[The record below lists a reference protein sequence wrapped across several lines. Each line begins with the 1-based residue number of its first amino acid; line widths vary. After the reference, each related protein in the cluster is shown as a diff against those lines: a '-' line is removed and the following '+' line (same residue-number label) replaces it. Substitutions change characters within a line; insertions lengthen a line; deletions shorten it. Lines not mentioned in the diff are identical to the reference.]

1 PRMRR
6 RRVQVPPVLL
16 DVLAVV
22 ALVTCEAEGPLLQD
36 RVPAVPERERQ
47 AQELIVVADAAQPVL
62 TPSVRARARVIV
74 RKRGPRV
81 AVGAVVLADGAPGAL
96 AQVRAPAAPCR
107 VVASLALGSAGRL
120 ARAWKI

>member
-1 PRMRR
+1 MRR

-22 ALVTCEAEGPLLQD
+22 ALVTGEAERPFLQD
-36 RVPAVPERERQ
+36 RVAAVPERERQ
-47 AQELIVVADAAQPVL
+47 TQELVVVANAAEPVL
-62 TPSVRARARVIV
+62 TPSIRARARVIV

-96 AQVRAPAAPCR
+96 AQVRAPAAPR
-107 VVASLALGSAGRL
+107 RIVAALALGGAGRR
-120 ARAWKI
+120 ARARNI